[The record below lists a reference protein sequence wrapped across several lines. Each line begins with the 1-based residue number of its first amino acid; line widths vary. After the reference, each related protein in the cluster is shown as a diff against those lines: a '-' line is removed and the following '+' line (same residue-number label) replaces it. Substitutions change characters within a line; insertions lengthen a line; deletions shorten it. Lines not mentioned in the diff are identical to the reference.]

1 MKTVMNHSQDGGLL
15 KMISRTDPVISGTT
29 GSTLGSFINITT
41 NEPIPEKNGEFAP
54 YLHSVYAHEY
64 GHYLQSQSSGWAYLF
79 KYGIPSV
86 IDFHKNK
93 GKTANYLDR
102 NGNVKII
109 GKHSIHDAEI
119 DANKRAAQ
127 YFSKKGVLYYN
138 DYDGWNYESKNPTYS
153 SPL

>member
-1 MKTVMNHSQDGGLL
+1 MARQIRK
-15 KMISRTDPVISGTT
+15 KSGTGIYHVMLRGINRQDIFEDNEDYVHKGT
-29 GSTLGSFINITT
+29 GTLCC
-41 NEPIPEKNGEFAP
+41 
-54 YLHSVYAHEY
+54 